1 MEGKKILS
9 TVALLEAAL
18 FLAYAPLSM
27 EQLRQ
32 VCRVSGLELKKALEE
47 LKLALEQEDRG
58 LVLLERS
65 EGYQFGTKPEVAGYL
80 ENFFS
85 EEDYANA
92 PLSQAALE
100 TLSII
105 AFKQPVTK
113 VEIETIRG
121 VNVDGILENL
131 LKRELIKVSGRKA
144 GVGRPLL
151 YNTTSEFLHYF
162 GLKDPAELE
171 NKDE

>member
-18 FLAYAPLSM
+18 FLAHEPLSM
-27 EQLRQ
+27 EQLSQ
-32 VCRVSGLELKKALEE
+32 VCRISGLELEKALEK
-47 LKLALEQEDRG
+47 LKFALEQEDRG

-65 EGYQFGTKPEVAGYL
+65 EGYQFGTKPEAAGYL

-85 EEDYANA
+85 EDYADA

-121 VNVDGILENL
+121 VNVDGVLENL
-131 LKRELIKVSGRKA
+131 LKRGLIKVSGRKA
-144 GVGRPLL
+144 SVGRPLL

-162 GLKDPAELE
+162 GLKDLAELE